1 MTERKLT
8 KVIMEYDNGDKEY
21 IESDDVEK
29 WQKALNGALV
39 LDFTH
44 RGHAQDVLKDIVWRR
59 I

>member
-21 IESDDVEK
+21 IEGNDVEK
-29 WQKALNGALV
+29 WQNALNGAIV

-44 RGHAQDVLKDIVWRR
+44 RGHAQDVLKDIVWRKV
-59 I
+59 

>member
-1 MTERKLT
+1 MTERKLL

-21 IESDDVEK
+21 IEGNDVEK
-29 WQKALNGALV
+29 WQKALNDAIV

-59 I
+59 V